1 MRSALHGGAHI
12 VPKIAEMKEIQKFNM
27 GAPSGAS
34 STGPSVSKENASSAP
49 SSSTSN
55 ALSP

>member
-1 MRSALHGGAHI
+1 MRSALHGGAQI

-34 STGPSVSKENASSAP
+34 STSAP